1 MVVAMETCFKACLFP
16 SLHLRSLSCHN
27 SHIPPLPAP
36 RHGASPGPT
45 GPPWHGG
52 PRDAASCHAGQGWPA
67 RSVSPGHGAN
77 SRAQHGR
84 GRQGHAV
91 PAHRLRQSQGL
102 TESTLL
108 AAVASINAALLALA
122 ITCPWLP
129 AHSGMEL
136 SCQESQ
142 PMSVS
147 GEQAGRAPSGSLAQI
162 PRRHLSCVPRHQLA
176 AAPRSC
182 CSSPAGKVWVT
193 AALMS
198 PMRGAAG
205 EQCWQP
211 PGATETPVRD
221 MEGELC
227 ALSAGEA
234 GSQTPPRL
242 LSGPTS
248 AEG

>member
-16 SLHLRSLSCHN
+16 SLHLRSLCCHN
-27 SHIPPLPAP
+27 SRIPPLPAP
-36 RHGASPGPT
+36 RRGASPGPA

-52 PRDAASCHAGQGWPA
+52 PRDTASCHAGQGWPV
-67 RSVSPGHGAN
+67 RSVSAGHGAH

-84 GRQGHAV
+84 GWQIHAV

-129 AHSGMEL
+129 ARSQTEL

-142 PMSVS
+142 LMSAS
-147 GEQAGRAPSGSLAQI
+147 GEQARRAPSGSLAQI
-162 PRRHLSCVPRHQLA
+162 PRRLLSCVPGHRLA

-182 CSSPAGKVWVT
+182 CSSPAGKVRVT
-193 AALMS
+193 AALWS
-198 PMRGAAG
+198 PMHGAGG
-205 EQCWQP
+205 EQRWQP
-211 PGATETPVRD
+211 PGATGPPVRG